1 MNDIQ
6 KVADEADMIISG
18 YAFTRTGDKIRVL
31 NLNNTSRAAVLT
43 IDGEVLEASM
53 PDIEL
58 TIVTRYYVEN
68 REFME
73 VQGAEILSV

>member
-1 MNDIQ
+1 MIDIK

-18 YAFTRTGDKIRVL
+18 YAFTKTDDKIRVL
-31 NLNNTSRAAVLT
+31 NLNNTNSAAVLAVN
-43 IDGEVLEASM
+43 GEILEASM

-58 TIVTRYYVEN
+58 AIVSKYYNQN

-73 VQGAEILSV
+73 V

>member
-1 MNDIQ
+1 MIDI
-6 KVADEADMIISG
+6 KKIADEADMIISG

-31 NLNNTSRAAVLT
+31 NLNNTSRAAVLAV
-43 IDGEVLEASM
+43 DGEILEASM

-58 TIVTRYYVEN
+58 TIVSNYYNQN

-73 VQGAEILSV
+73 V

>member
-1 MNDIQ
+1 MIDI
-6 KVADEADMIISG
+6 KKIADEADMIISG
-18 YAFTRTGDKIRVL
+18 YAFTRTGEKIRVL

-43 IDGEVLEASM
+43 VNGEILEASM

-58 TIVTRYYVEN
+58 MIVSKYYDQN

-73 VQGAEILSV
+73 A